1 MPRIKF
7 IEDFAYKPIA
17 QQTYLYKAGD
27 VVLVTQ
33 EIANK
38 AINGNKAVLTEL
50 PVPPAGINETI
61 SKFKNTRKRTVK
73 PKEETN

>member
-7 IEDFAYKPIA
+7 LFDFEYKPTA
-17 QQTYLYKAGD
+17 QQTFLYKSGE

-38 AINGNKAVLTEL
+38 AIKAGKAEKTDF
-50 PVPPAGINETI
+50 PSPPSGINETI
-61 SKFKNTRKRTVK
+61 SKFPRKRNLK
-73 PKEETN
+73 DKEKD